1 MSKIPTSVTGF
12 ESSWFVCSIITEQD
26 QSKVAGDVITPRYC
40 PMLFAR
46 GSNCFHVRMPSVA
59 IIQVLRNI
67 LLSTVMC
74 VPLVNLEI

>member
-26 QSKVAGDVITPRYC
+26 QSKVAGDVITPGYC
-40 PMLFAR
+40 PM
-46 GSNCFHVRMPSVA
+46 RMTSVA